1 MKCVARIVVLS
12 LFIFGCL
19 STVWADTNTSSK
31 INLDEIV
38 VTPSKLKFDHKSTSG
53 SRLDLPIVEIPA
65 SIHVIDNDAIINN
78 GYLSVPEAVGNAP
91 GVLWGYAPAEP
102 LSFSMRGFSNN
113 QVHIL
118 RDGIWLGPSNM
129 SGRPSNAFNL
139 DRIEILKGPASV
151 LHGQGV
157 VGGVIDMVSKEAT
170 PGEPMTAEAL
180 GSYGRYDTYQVAGG
194 AGGPMTDKLWF
205 RADISQ
211 YGTGGFV
218 ENADSRSLN
227 ATSSMLWK
235 PTNKLDVKFQFDVL
249 DDKLQNYW
257 GTPLV
262 SESFATRPL
271 TEVVETSDGRTIDE
285 RTRSV
290 NYNVGNDLADSE
302 QIYTRL
308 DLKYKFSDKLTL
320 RNIAYYFDATRR
332 WTNSEN
338 YSFNSTTNL
347 IDRDRF
353 FVGHDQ
359 NTAGDRIDLTYDH
372 AIAGMPNR
380 SLIGV
385 DYRYFDFKRDS
396 RFFGGVDSVDPFNPV
411 AGSFA
416 FPEQTFANPTIIE
429 TAAVFFEDTL
439 KITPDLRLVGGFRY
453 DHIDLE
459 RDSKNLDGSTNTSNA
474 FERTFNP
481 VSWRVGTVYEFIPS
495 WMGYAQYSTG
505 ADPVDSN
512 IFLVN
517 GNQNFDLAESSQ
529 WEVGVKASLWNGRAQ
544 FTLAYYD
551 IEREN
556 LLVQVAPGGVVE
568 NVGKQT
574 SNGVE
579 IETAVQ
585 LVSNWNFNMN
595 AAYTHAKFEEF
606 GSSSGNTPPN
616 VADWTVNAA
625 TSYGNIMNLPL
636 ELGASTR
643 YVSDRF
649 STNAN
654 TITLKSYVTADI
666 YGAYTWNNARI
677 TVRVQNL
684 LDEDYSPWADVFY
697 PDQIFFG
704 SPRAYSLS
712 AYVKF

>member
-1 MKCVARIVVLS
+1 MQFVSKTLALTLVL
-12 LFIFGCL
+12 IGCL
-19 STVWADTNTSSK
+19 STAWADTNTASK
-31 INLDEIV
+31 VNLDEIV
-38 VTPSKLKFDHKSTSG
+38 VTPNKLNFDHKSTTG
-53 SRLDLPIVEIPA
+53 SRLGLPVVEIPA
-65 SIHVIDNDAIINN
+65 SIHVIDNSVIVEK
-78 GYLSVPEAVGNAP
+78 GYLSVPEAVGNMP

-139 DRIEILKGPASV
+139 ARIEVLKGPASV

-157 VGGVIDMVSKEAT
+157 VGGVIDMVSKQAA
-170 PGEPMTAEAL
+170 PGQPMIAEAL
-180 GSYGRYDTYQVAGG
+180 GSYGRYDTYQIAGG
-194 AGGPMTDKLWF
+194 AGGPISDKLWF

-218 ENADSRSLN
+218 ENADSKSLN
-227 ATSSMLWK
+227 GTGSVLWK
-235 PTNKLDVKFQFDVL
+235 PNDRLDVRFQFDAM

-271 TEVVETSDGRTIDE
+271 IGVVETSDGRTIDE
-285 RTRSV
+285 RMRSV
-290 NYNVGNDLADSE
+290 NFNVGDDLADSE
-302 QIYTRL
+302 QIFTRV
-308 DLKYKFSDKLTL
+308 DVKYQFSDKLTV

-338 YSFNSTTNL
+338 YSFNATTNL

-359 NTAGDRIDLTYDH
+359 NTAGNRADLTFDH
-372 AIAGMPNR
+372 PIAGLPNR
-380 SLIGV
+380 SLVGV
-385 DYRYFDFKRDS
+385 DYRYFDFKRNS
-396 RFFGGVDSVDPFNPV
+396 RFFGGVDSVDPFNPI

-416 FPEQTFANPTIIE
+416 FPEQSFANPTIIE

-439 KITPDLRLVGGFRY
+439 KIAPNLRLVGGLRY

-459 RDSKNLDGSTNTSNA
+459 RDSKNLDGSTNTGNA

-481 VSWRVGTVYEFIPS
+481 VSWRVGTVYEFMPS

-517 GNQNFDLAESSQ
+517 ANQDFDLAESKQ

-579 IETAVQ
+579 IEGALQ
-585 LVSNWNFNMN
+585 LTGNWNFNIN

-606 GSSSGNTPPN
+606 GDNSGNTPPN

-625 TSYGNIMNLPL
+625 TSYRNLLNLPV
-636 ELGASTR
+636 EVGASTR

-654 TITLKSYVTADI
+654 TITLKSYATVDI
-666 YGAYTWNNARI
+666 YTAYTMENARL
-677 TVRVQNL
+677 TARVQNV
-684 LDEDYSPWADVFY
+684 LDENYSPWADVFY
-697 PDQIFFG
+697 PDQIFLG
-704 SPRAYSLS
+704 SPRTYSLS
-712 AYVKF
+712 LYVKF

>member
-1 MKCVARIVVLS
+1 MKFVLRNTILS
-12 LFIFGCL
+12 LFVL
-19 STVWADTNTSSK
+19 SYLSPVWADTNASSK
-31 INLDEIV
+31 VSLDEII
-38 VTPSKLKFDHKSTSG
+38 VTPNKLKFDHKSTTG
-53 SRLDLPIVEIPA
+53 SRLDLPVVEIPA
-65 SIHVIDNDAIINN
+65 SIHVIDNDKIVNN
-78 GYLSVPEAVGNAP
+78 NYLSVPEAVGNAP
-91 GVLWGYAPAEP
+91 GVLWGNAPAQP
-102 LSFSMRGFSNN
+102 LSFSMRGFTNN

-118 RDGIWLGPSNM
+118 RDGIWLGPSSM
-129 SGRPSNAFNL
+129 AGRPSNAFNL
-139 DRIEILKGPASV
+139 DRIEVLKGPASI

-157 VGGVIDMVSKEAT
+157 VGGVIDMVTKKAA
-170 PGEPMTAEAL
+170 PNQPMTSEAL
-180 GSYGRYDTYQVAGG
+180 GSYGRFNTYQAAGG
-194 AGGPMTDKLWF
+194 AGGALTETLSF
-205 RADISQ
+205 RADLSQ
-211 YGTGGFV
+211 YGTEGFID
-218 ENADSRSLN
+218 NADSRSLN
-227 ATSSMLWK
+227 ATGSMLWK
-235 PTNKLDVKFQFDVL
+235 PNDRLDVRFQFDVM

-262 SESFATRPL
+262 SETFAARPL
-271 TEVVETSDGRTIDE
+271 TGVVETSDGRTIDE

-290 NYNVGNDLADSE
+290 NFNVGNDIADSE
-302 QIYTRL
+302 QIFTRL
-308 DLKYKFSDKLTL
+308 DLQYKFSDRLKL

-332 WTNSEN
+332 WANSES
-338 YSFNSTTNL
+338 YSFNSTTSL
-347 IDRDRF
+347 VDRDRF
-353 FVGHDQ
+353 YVEHDQ
-359 NTAGDRIDLTYDH
+359 NTGGNRIDLTFDH
-372 AIAGMPNR
+372 AIAEMTNR

-385 DYRYFDFKRDS
+385 DYRYFDFSRKS
-396 RFFGGVDSVDPFNPV
+396 RFFGGVDSVDPFNPI
-411 AGSFA
+411 AGEFA
-416 FPEQTFANPTIIE
+416 IPEQSFLNPTIIE

-459 RDSKNLDGSTNTSNA
+459 RDSKNLDGSANTGNA

-517 GNQNFDLAESSQ
+517 ANQDFDLAESSQ

-556 LLVQVAPGGVVE
+556 LLVQVAAGGVVE

-585 LVSNWNFNMN
+585 LASNWNFNMN
-595 AAYTHAKFEEF
+595 AAYTHGKFEDF
-606 GSSSGNTPPN
+606 GTNSGNTPPN

-636 ELGASTR
+636 EFGASTR

-654 TITLKSYVTADI
+654 TITLKSYATADL
-666 YGAYTWNNARI
+666 YGAYTWNNTRI
-677 TVRVQNL
+677 TARVHNV

-697 PDQIFFG
+697 PDQIFLG

-712 AYVKF
+712 AHVKF